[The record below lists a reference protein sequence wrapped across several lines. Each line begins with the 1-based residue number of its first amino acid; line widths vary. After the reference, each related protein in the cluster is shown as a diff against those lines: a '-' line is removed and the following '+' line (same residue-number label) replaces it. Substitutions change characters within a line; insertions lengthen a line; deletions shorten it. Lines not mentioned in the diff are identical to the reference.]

1 MERRASGISFF
12 GAAHIIYGIIN
23 LFGLNNYK
31 DFKNLLTGYPNA
43 LIFLIYGFG
52 IFYGIMCI
60 FCGTKILKLE
70 DWARGTAVI
79 LVIISL
85 FLGLFTNPVALKNVR
100 ILYEQGQ
107 QLGGASL
114 DAVIRGFILFAVIFT
129 LYELAFV
136 FYFTRGKVK
145 EQFK

>member
-1 MERRASGISFF
+1 MERRASGIGFF
-12 GAAHIIYGIIN
+12 GVAHIIYGIIN

-43 LIFLIYGFG
+43 IIFLIFGFG

-100 ILYEQGQ
+100 TLYGYGQ
-107 QLGGASL
+107 QFGGADL
-114 DAVIRGFILFAVIFT
+114 DMVIKGFLLFAVIFT